1 MASRILT
8 VDEIGKQEK
17 EINKKSGIING
28 NDYNFIANPNAITQI
43 SNKKTKISPNKANTA
58 EYLSKSAGTGIIG
71 GFTNIYSALSTDIA
85 NNFQKGA
92 KKSTGKA
99 AKNLGKKILTNSIT
113 PISIPYYTYK
123 GYKELDKN
131 IKQNKDKNLLQNVVK
146 TGMNL
151 AKSDSILDA
160 ATQLASAALPEKT
173 SNKVSKKLL
182 KSNEIVS
189 KPVNSLQE
197 DLNNMNVGT
206 GTKIIGGAVQSIGN
220 MLPAI
225 AVSAATENPALATTL
240 SLSTMGLSA
249 KGSTTNEQLKQGK
262 SLNDAVKRG
271 NVDATIEIGTEML
284 TGGLKIFG
292 KGTLDDAAEAGIKKL
307 AKTKLQKELLQ
318 RGYQIGGEVLEETIS
333 DVLNSAIDYSED
345 SNVKYGLKD
354 WGKTAA
360 ATVLST
366 VGLNLL
372 TGGYAGGLNMVNQ
385 NIGVNEYAKQKGL
398 SKQQVNNEINKEIE
412 NRLPFVKKDNVT
424 SYSEDKQLRNT
435 IKNDILNEMNSGNY
449 VPTQDRGKQ
458 FTYKAT
464 DNEKVNTMLQ
474 SIADKGYTN
483 TQQTHNLAHTAEKL
497 IRDLDVNVRI
507 LNNEDILNN
516 ALQEYANQEN
526 MSFEDA
532 KDLYNTGILS
542 DEEIGY
548 RDNINGYKVG
558 NDIVLNADSK
568 ELQNFVL
575 GHEITHFLEK
585 ESDLYKAVQ
594 DSLFELSEMKKLL
607 QEDRANIEKRYRS
620 VINEEITKKAKEMG
634 RDLTQPEIDE
644 IKNQIINTE
653 LTADYVGQFFTDN
666 NFIEKLGQK
675 PGMLQKLLEFLEKL
689 YYNITGKEEKTKIL
703 DAKNKI
709 NKLYTEYSKNVKIND
724 KLLDENGK
732 PKTYNRYQPDYAN
745 MSDNFDYNQSKT
757 SHKTGFGITFT
768 DDSKYI
774 EGKDAKDVLKS
785 TITTKNGLLRDTNN
799 VIPQDQV
806 NKLNNVFNEYIP
818 EVKMFKDNITEG
830 ELIDEINRAAEII
843 ANAQDNNAG
852 RKAYVEFYKAINKD
866 GYIRKESDGSELL
879 SVVSKNSIDKLN
891 KKIQY
896 SISPDSGKLQENG
909 KDVTLETSNTGT
921 TGTLMAIHNLSEDK
935 LKGILELGG
944 FPVPSIAITNPNLVS
959 HEGYGKISVLFDKS
973 TIDPA
978 VKENEVYD
986 RDVWSPTFPTVE
998 SEIIEENL
1006 EKVADEIGIR
1016 DYYLEDYAERHPNIE
1031 DLIYTVLRE
1040 DDVVNKYLDE
1050 NNIDY
1055 NKDLSRKDIRQ
1066 IAIDNGIEKYLKNK
1080 LENIY
1085 GEKGIY
1091 NGKEYLTPSGKRKA
1105 FWQTHD
1111 KYNLK
1116 NIVKNLKSQDTV
1128 SSKTSI
1134 FGSTFGNVQA
1144 NMSNRFKSIND
1155 IKTNESKIM
1164 SSEKANAEVQKI
1176 VDEFNQE
1183 AVELSKLYGD
1193 NFDLFWDMDSINYQM
1208 QELSKLENVT
1218 SQGFYDIA
1226 NKYNPTLANA
1236 DNKLVDRIVNT
1247 MNKLKNIPTDYF
1259 EAKPQRAVGLDE
1271 VQQIVIPNTTDV
1283 EFKQQLQ
1290 DAGLQYTEYDP
1301 NIEGDRQRVI
1311 NQFDDLKFSIGEE
1324 SSERYDR
1331 LYKPKNKSTD
1341 RLNEIL
1347 PINIPEEPERAELPT
1362 KNDKINAIDKAVENK
1377 KYTKSSKAINEAVR
1391 TGDNYIDFTK
1401 KEKQQF
1407 KEALK
1412 KYENMSKE
1420 DLVDNAAEV
1429 ESEIRN
1435 VVNQFAT
1442 REANYTNENLSQ
1454 LQKLIKGRTFKL
1466 PEFLESDIADFDLF
1480 KKNNRKNFK
1489 ISRTDGEGLDVFYED
1504 MISEYPSFKGNDP
1517 DFMSETDILKKL
1529 ANIMNEDTTIYDS
1542 YVLSNEEV
1550 NKYANKIFNKLI
1562 QNTFTDNDID
1572 ELRAKLN
1579 KNINQNI
1586 TRHEAIE
1593 RYRTLAR
1600 ENLGDLSQYTDKKR
1614 GFLYEMNT
1622 MKRNLRDIVSK
1633 DNKAQANKLYNEYFK
1648 PVTEHNATI
1657 EKQINKYNERFA
1669 KYDINKAESTYIQML
1684 GEFKYNPETT
1694 LTEEEVNEFYDKNMR
1709 KIDKDKCEK
1718 VIEDARKTYD
1728 DLFEQMNEVLVNNG
1742 YKPIEYRKGYF
1753 PHFIEDKP
1761 TSIIGKMAEKLGWK
1775 VQKGTLPT
1783 DIAGITDM
1791 FTPGKAWTSFSQ
1803 RRTGDATDYN
1813 FLKGYDNYI
1822 RGAMDLI
1829 YHTEDIQKLRALEN
1843 EIRYQSSDEALQEK
1857 INAIYNDS
1865 SLDMEQK
1872 NEQIAELMNNKDI
1885 KLGNLVTQ
1893 LRSYTNNLANKKNA
1907 GDRGMEEFFG
1917 RDSYSIMNNIN
1928 SRVSANMVG
1937 ANISSALTN
1946 FIPITQ
1952 AWSQISTKN
1961 LMRGM
1966 YEAVKTTI
1974 KDDGFADNS
1983 TYLTNR
1989 TKQADRLFKTN
2000 LDKINQTLGIPFEA
2014 IDNFTSNVI
2023 VRGKYYDNLQK
2034 GMTEAEAMDNANEF
2048 AKDVMAGRSKGDQP
2062 TVFNK
2067 KNPVYKLFTAFQLE
2081 VNNQYGYMFKDLPL
2095 DLKDEALGK
2104 LALAYLKMFLGAYI
2118 YNYFAEKITGR
2129 KSAFSPIDMAVD
2141 DIKTVTDK
2149 DLDIADKVKAVGKD
2163 VSQELP
2169 FVSGIVG
2176 GGRLPISGAIPYASS
2191 SAYGGSLIDDVSD
2204 LFDEKKKSKAI
2215 KSITKEFS
2223 KPIYYIAMPF
2233 AGGQIKKSVE
2243 GLQMYDKDLP
2253 VAGSYTDT
2261 GRLRFEADTSPLG
2274 KLQSAVFGQYASKNA
2289 REYFDKGQSPLT
2301 EKQIKEALDADLPIS
2316 EYRQIDKGIKD
2327 AKAKAK
2333 KEERNQSEAMYDYI
2347 YDLPLSDDQKNSLI
2361 NSRTKGEDTI
2371 TDKNGYI
2378 KYEDKNGK
2386 TYWYDKNTD
2395 TVYNNKYKEIKS
2407 VDVSELTKYSTKK
2420 DISDYGNYGSLK
2432 EFNYANKNPKEYLTL
2447 TQITDYDTYNEY
2459 KDEIAAIKQN
2469 YSEATTEIRKKKV
2482 FDYINSLPLNKYQKT
2497 MLYKTAG
2504 GYSINNYKKD
2514 IHNYINSLNL
2524 SKQEKQT
2531 IYDELI
2537 SKEK

>member
-146 TGMNL
+146 SGMNL

-271 NVDATIEIGTEML
+271 NVDASIEIGTEML

-318 RGYQIGGEVLEETIS
+318 RGYQVGGEVLEETIS
-333 DVLNSAIDYSED
+333 DLLNSAIDYSED

-449 VPTQDRGKQ
+449 IPTQDRGKQ

-474 SIADKGYTN
+474 NIADKGYTN
-483 TQQTHNLAHTAEKL
+483 TQQTHNLAQTAEKL
-497 IRDLDVNVRI
+497 IRDLDVNVKI

-607 QEDRANIEKRYRS
+607 QDDRTNIEKKYRS
-620 VINEEITKKAKEMG
+620 IINEEITKKAKEMG

-644 IKNQIINTE
+644 ITNNIINTE
-653 LTADYVGQFFTDN
+653 LTADYVGQFFTDD

-689 YYNITGKEEKTKIL
+689 YYNITGKEEKAKIL

-709 NKLYTEYSKNVKIND
+709 NKLYTEYAKNVKVND

-806 NKLNNVFNEYIP
+806 NKLNDVFNKYIP

-830 ELIDEINRAAEII
+830 ELIDEINRASEII

-852 RKAYVEFYKAINKD
+852 RKAYTEFYKAINKD

-879 SVVSKNSIDKLN
+879 SVVSKNSIDELN
-891 KKIQY
+891 KKAQY
-896 SISPDSGKLQENG
+896 SLTEDNQGRKLTEQQQKYFKNSKIRNDKGELEVVYHTSPNKFTVFDTEMAGE
-909 KDVTLETSNTGT
+909 NTGYDNT
-921 TGTLMAIHNLSEDK
+921 AFGLFVTPNKNFSERFGDIYGEGK
-935 LKGILELGG
+935 KGNTMELY
-944 FPVPSIAITNPNLVS
+944 ANITNPIIHPYNADYKYSGDELNSIVENWFNAIDETEGLKELKSYVEAGEYDNLYQAYRNVVLESDESPFEYASNEKEKLIEKGYDGVEFVEGLDKDVNYNVS
-959 HEGYGKISVLFDKS
+959 DSNEPVSSY
-973 TIDPA
+973 A
-978 VKENEVYD
+978 VFNNNQLKNV
-986 RDVWSPTFPTVE
+986 SNKKPTSNP
-998 SEIIEENL
+998 
-1006 EKVADEIGIR
+1006 
-1016 DYYLEDYAERHPNIE
+1016 
-1031 DLIYTVLRE
+1031 
-1040 DDVVNKYLDE
+1040 
-1050 NNIDY
+1050 
-1055 NKDLSRKDIRQ
+1055 DIR
-1066 IAIDNGIEKYLKNK
+1066 Y
-1080 LENIY
+1080 
-1085 GEKGIY
+1085 
-1091 NGKEYLTPSGKRKA
+1091 
-1105 FWQTHD
+1105 
-1111 KYNLK
+1111 
-1116 NIVKNLKSQDTV
+1116 
-1128 SSKTSI
+1128 
-1134 FGSTFGNVQA
+1134 
-1144 NMSNRFKSIND
+1144 
-1155 IKTNESKIM
+1155 
-1164 SSEKANAEVQKI
+1164 
-1176 VDEFNQE
+1176 
-1183 AVELSKLYGD
+1183 
-1193 NFDLFWDMDSINYQM
+1193 
-1208 QELSKLENVT
+1208 
-1218 SQGFYDIA
+1218 
-1226 NKYNPTLANA
+1226 
-1236 DNKLVDRIVNT
+1236 
-1247 MNKLKNIPTDYF
+1247 
-1259 EAKPQRAVGLDE
+1259 
-1271 VQQIVIPNTTDV
+1271 
-1283 EFKQQLQ
+1283 
-1290 DAGLQYTEYDP
+1290 
-1301 NIEGDRQRVI
+1301 
-1311 NQFDDLKFSIGEE
+1311 SIGEE

-1341 RLNEIL
+1341 KLNDIL
-1347 PINIPEEPERAELPT
+1347 PINEPEEPKRAKLPI
-1362 KNDKINAIDKAVENK
+1362 KNDKLNAIDKAVENK

-1391 TGDNYIDFTK
+1391 TGDNYIDFTN

-1420 DLVDNAAEV
+1420 DLVDNATEV

-1435 VVNQFAT
+1435 IVNQFAT

-1466 PEFLESDIADFDLF
+1466 PEFLESDIADFDIF

-1550 NKYANKIFNKLI
+1550 KKYANKVFNKLI

-1657 EKQINKYNERFA
+1657 EKQINKYNERFT

-1694 LTEEEVNEFYDKNMR
+1694 LTEEEVNQFYDKNMK
-1709 KIDKDKCEK
+1709 KIDKEKCEK

-1753 PHFIEDKP
+1753 PHFIEDKS

-1865 SLDMEQK
+1865 NLDMEQK
-1872 NEQIAELMNNKDI
+1872 NDQIAELMNNKDI

-1989 TKQADRLFKTN
+1989 TKQADRLFKTG

-2014 IDNFTSNVI
+2014 IDSFTSNVI

-2034 GMTEAEAMDNANEF
+2034 GMSEAEAMDNANEF

-2129 KSAFSPIDMAVD
+2129 KSAFSPVDMAID
-2141 DIKTVTDK
+2141 DVKTITDK
-2149 DLDIADKVKAVGKD
+2149 DLDIADKVKAIGKD
-2163 VSQELP
+2163 TSQELP
-2169 FVSGIVG
+2169 FVSGLVG

-2191 SAYGGSLIDDVSD
+2191 SAYGGSVIDDVSD
-2204 LFDEKKKSKAI
+2204 LFDENKKSKAI

-2233 AGGQIKKSVE
+2233 AGGQIKKTVE

-2253 VAGSYTDT
+2253 VAGSYTNS

-2274 KLQSAVFGQYASKNA
+2274 KAQAAVFGQYASENA

-2301 EKQIKEALDADLPIS
+2301 ENQIKEALDADLPIK
-2316 EYRQIDKGIKD
+2316 EYRDIDKGIKE

-2333 KEERNQSEAMYDYI
+2333 KEDKNQTEAMYNYI
-2347 YDLPLSDDQKNSLI
+2347 YDLPLSDNQKNSLI
-2361 NSRTKGEDTI
+2361 NSRTKGQDTI

-2432 EFNYANKNPKEYLTL
+2432 EFNYANNNPKEYLTL

-2469 YSEATTEIRKKKV
+2469 YSDAKTEVRKQKV
-2482 FDYINSLPLNKYQKT
+2482 FNYINSLPLNKYQKT

-2504 GYSINNYKKD
+2504 GYSINNYKRD
-2514 IHNYINSLNL
+2514 IHDYINSLNL
-2524 SKQEKQT
+2524 TKQEKET